1 MDYDSKIV
9 SLHVLLIRRSFS
21 RRSCRRLCRFL
32 RRRPESLRG
41 CTKEQEGKEAI
52 RCGQQFHILSK
63 SLSKRQLSILVAG
76 RGRRWMCRRR
86 SCVAAKNDRQ
96 TFFCRAHSDMIRMA
110 EGWTPICP
118 VARLICSEQTN
129 RRRPAILTVTL
140 LFARPATKANFCS
153 PWQTLNRRP
162 F

>member
-21 RRSCRRLCRFL
+21 RCSCRGRCRFL

-76 RGRRWMCRRR
+76 RGRRWMCRQR

-96 TFFCRAHSDMIRMA
+96 TGRDHASRANQHKQENNEDNENESGRRFHEAQCKGFIQRMSKA
-110 EGWTPICP
+110 FA
-118 VARLICSEQTN
+118 ART
-129 RRRPAILTVTL
+129 LT
-140 LFARPATKANFCS
+140 
-153 PWQTLNRRP
+153 
-162 F
+162 